1 MYKREDGTVNIE
13 ILVQDETLWLTQER
27 AGEFCAMAL
36 SYVLIAWI
44 RSGMHEPPEEMAE
57 IYRFMTTHSMMD
69 LTEEV

>member
-1 MYKREDGTVNIE
+1 MRDSGADPPV
-13 ILVQDETLWLTQER
+13 R
-27 AGEFCAMAL
+27 AGTRRWSVSKMNTRPEPR
-36 SYVLIAWI
+36 YREIVAWI